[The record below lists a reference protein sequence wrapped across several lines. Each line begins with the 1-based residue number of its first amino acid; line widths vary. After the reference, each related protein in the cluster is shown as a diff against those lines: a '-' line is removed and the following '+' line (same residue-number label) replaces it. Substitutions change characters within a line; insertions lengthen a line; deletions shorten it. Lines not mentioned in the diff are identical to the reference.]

1 MFPFHPLYFRPGTG
15 VTTYSLHPG
24 VVATELGRHLDTAFF
39 RGVTWLFNNVG
50 KFFIRTP
57 EQGAQTTIY
66 CAVDELLANE
76 SGLYYR

>member
-1 MFPFHPLYFRPGTG
+1 
-15 VTTYSLHPG
+15 
-24 VVATELGRHLDTAFF
+24 LDTAFF